1 MIRKCLV
8 YTILFSMMLHC
19 ASRLKLVDTIYKN
32 RNQIAYSIGLIAE
45 IPIAM
50 CDGKYDFGRGIVVNE
65 QEHQTSLPTTLS
77 IAQEIN
83 LFHSLFN
90 LTIIPRFV
98 KIADTIWGSYT
109 SKEYTSPA
117 ALIFHPPSLIS

>member
-1 MIRKCLV
+1 
-8 YTILFSMMLHC
+8 MMLHC
-19 ASRLKLVDTIYKN
+19 ASRLKLVDLIYKN

-65 QEHQTSLPTTLS
+65 QEHQTSSPITLS

-83 LFHSLFN
+83 LFHYFSNF
-90 LTIIPRFV
+90 TITPSFV

-109 SKEYTSPA
+109 SREYITPSV
-117 ALIFHPPSLIS
+117 LIFHPPSLIS